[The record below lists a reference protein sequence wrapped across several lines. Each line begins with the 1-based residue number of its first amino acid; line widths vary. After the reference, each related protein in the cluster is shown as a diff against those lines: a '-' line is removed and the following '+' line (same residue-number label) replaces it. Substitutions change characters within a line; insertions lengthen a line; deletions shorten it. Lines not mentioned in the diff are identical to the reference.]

1 MNIWLV
7 CRVVMVSAG
16 LLYVGLIGFFLVRC
30 EVWDVCVG
38 TWTMVER
45 PDGWHR
51 ERVLPEVESVKLR
64 DLVIGP
70 YVEIDGDIVWL
81 DEAYEGGFLPLYED
95 VEFEDLGFVP
105 VLEVEGE
112 TDRLEG
118 VYEDV
123 EFEDLG
129 FEPVL
134 EVEGGTDRL
143 EAVYEEGFL
152 PEEAGP

>member
-1 MNIWLV
+1 
-7 CRVVMVSAG
+7 
-16 LLYVGLIGFFLVRC
+16 
-30 EVWDVCVG
+30 
-38 TWTMVER
+38 MVER

-51 ERVLPEVESVKLR
+51 ERVLPEVESVEYT

-70 YVEIDGDIVWL
+70 SAEMDGEILWL
-81 DEAYEGGFLPLYED
+81 DEAYEDGFLPLYED

-105 VLEVEGE
+105 VLEVEGG

-134 EVEGGTDRL
+134 EGEGETDRL